1 MRRILALILFPL
13 IFICVILF
21 PLITLV
27 QTLILAL
34 RDVPV
39 SIIVFVVLSFV
50 FVRVASHMYHTTKLR
65 PTNH

>member
-27 QTLILAL
+27 QTLVLAL
-34 RDVPV
+34 RDVPM
-39 SIIVFVVLSFV
+39 SIIVFVILLFV
-50 FVRVASHMYHTTKLR
+50 FVRVASHVHHTTKMRL
-65 PTNH
+65 TNR